1 MNIIKMRRKDREVS
15 DNDFITDIINRT
27 DVCRLAFAVDNEP
40 YIVTMNFGFVAEG
53 KGSLYFHCAGQGR
66 KLEMISKNNRVCF
79 AMDTDHKLY
88 GGEKGCDWGMNF
100 SSVVGYGTVTIITD
114 DEKKKEGLNAI
125 MAHYGAL
132 GEIIYDTITLK
143 RTTILRLEISEI
155 TGKKK

>member
-100 SSVVGYGTVTIITD
+100 SSVVGYGNISIITD
-114 DEKKKEGLNAI
+114 DEKKREGLNAI

-132 GEIIYDTITLK
+132 GEIIYDINTLK